1 MTSDERNKK
10 LKYGPEVPR
19 SWIPDFNTTHQEQ
32 RVDTV
37 NTSELLSELDKALRS
52 QRRAI
57 RHGKAKPV
65 TLKQVRKVHS
75 TNLPRS
81 LAVLAGFL
89 FAALI
94 GLNLAFY
101 ATGSRIHERESSRE
115 QFSLLP
121 ISILLTL
128 SGGASLTVAAIIK
141 RNGRRRI

>member
-57 RHGKAKPV
+57 RHGYKLGARKPFFY
-65 TLKQVRKVHS
+65 TLVMPLV
-75 TNLPRS
+75 
-81 LAVLAGFL
+81 A
-89 FAALI
+89 
-94 GLNLAFY
+94 
-101 ATGSRIHERESSRE
+101 EM
-115 QFSLLP
+115 
-121 ISILLTL
+121 
-128 SGGASLTVAAIIK
+128 GGAYPELQRDGARAHARHIWGEEGEPV
-141 RNGRRRI
+141 